1 MDTTIYRRFPMLRMK
16 RFAALLL
23 ALLMAFSLF
32 ACGGPVSESTPP
44 AVTSA
49 APTAAPTFAPTPE
62 PVDEALALLEE
73 AYALGSGQS
82 LSHTA
87 TLTGT
92 VTSIDTPWSDRYEN
106 ISVVIQVGD
115 HADMPILCFRLE
127 GNGAQHLKKGDT
139 ITVTGILTNYKGTIE
154 FDEGCRLDAVNG
166 SAAPAPTP
174 TPEPTAKPAPEGQP
188 SVEKDGYYYDPES
201 VVLYLHYYGQ
211 LPPNF
216 ITKDEAR
223 DLGWSGGSVEPYRE
237 GAAIGGDRFSNR
249 DKTLPTKSGRTYTE
263 CDMYTNGGRARGACR
278 LVFSNDGLYFY
289 TDDHY
294 GSFTELYVTKDGE
307 VKWK

>member
-1 MDTTIYRRFPMLRMK
+1 MLRMK

-62 PVDEALALLEE
+62 PVDEVLALLEE
-73 AYALGSGQS
+73 AYALKDGQS
-82 LSHTA
+82 LSHAA

-92 VTSIDTPWSDRYEN
+92 VTKIDTPWSDKYAN
-106 ISVVIQVGD
+106 ISVVIQVDG

-127 GNGAQHLKKGDT
+127 GEGAEYLQKGDV
-139 ITVTGILTNYKGTIE
+139 ITVTGTLTNYKGTIE
-154 FDEGCRLDAVNG
+154 FDAGCTLDAVEG
-166 SAAPAPTP
+166 SSAPAPTP
-174 TPEPTAKPAPEGQP
+174 GDTPDCP
-188 SVEKDGYYYDPES
+188 SVEKDDFYYDPES

-223 DLGWSGGSVEPYRE
+223 DLGWSGGSVERYRD
-237 GAAIGGDRFSNR
+237 GAAIGGDRFQNR
-249 DKTLPTKSGRTYTE
+249 DKVLPTKSGRTYTE
-263 CDMYTNGGRARGACR
+263 CDMYTLGENERGACR

-294 GSFTELYVTKDGE
+294 ETFTELYVTKEGE